1 LDPLLSRPQ
10 SRSQHESARQL
21 LGQCGSRIVFQQL
34 KKGAYKKRDYK
45 TRDLARADIFDY
57 TEMFYN
63 PTRRHTHL
71 GGISPDAFEAA
82 SQ

>member
-1 LDPLLSRPQ
+1 MSR
-10 SRSQHESARQL
+10 HGNCWDNTVAESFA
-21 LGQCGSRIVFQQL
+21 SIL
-34 KKGAYKKRDYK
+34 KKERMKKRVYK

-57 TEMFYN
+57 IEMFYN
-63 PTRRHTHL
+63 PTLRHTHL